1 MKNISSFLKKR
12 VDLPSLQE
20 IFYILK
26 NISRRERI
34 VFFAFF
40 IVFVSSAAVFL
51 HQINDKISVIVP
63 DRGGILEEGILGTPR
78 FINPLLAI
86 SDADRDMTTLVYSG
100 LMRPDNKGGLMPDLA
115 EKYEISED
123 GLEYTF
129 ILKPDLV
136 WHDKEPITSD
146 DIIFT
151 IQQAKDPV
159 LKSHKRASWEGVAIE
174 KIDSRTVKFILEKPY
189 TPFLENTILGIL
201 PRHIWKNASSEL
213 MSFSELNINPV
224 GSGPFRISNVSKDSS
239 GIIKSYTLA
248 ANKKFALGQP
258 YIKKLILKFYPSQEK
273 LVEAYKKGEV
283 NGISAVTP
291 QILEETKRKDS
302 NLEIFSLPRVFG
314 VFFNQNTSEVF
325 TQKEV
330 REALNLAADKKKIVE
345 EMLKGFGAEIDSPIP
360 PGVFGALEKQE
371 DVFSFEKAKE
381 ILGKNG
387 WKLNEKDG
395 ILEKKTKKNT
405 LKLEFSIA
413 TSNAPELKQAAEILK
428 STWESIGARVDI
440 KIFEIGDLNQNII
453 RPRKYDAL
461 LFGEVVGRDP
471 DPFVFWHSSQRND
484 PGLNIA
490 LYANITVDKLLEK
503 ARTVSDEEKRR
514 EIYQQFQDEI
524 EKDRPAVFLYSPY
537 FIYLIP
543 GSLKGVSELESITTS
558 SERFSQIHKWYEE
571 TDKIWKIFVKTGN

>member
-12 VDLPSLQE
+12 MDLPSLQE
-20 IFYILK
+20 IFYILR
-26 NISRRERI
+26 NISQKEKI

-40 IVFVSSAAVFL
+40 IVFVSSAIIL
-51 HQINDKISVIVP
+51 LYQINNKISVIVP
-63 DRGGILEEGILGTPR
+63 DRGGTLEEGILGTPR

-100 LMRPDNKGGLMPDLA
+100 LMRPDNKGGLMLDLA

-129 ILKPDLV
+129 ILKSDLV

-151 IQQAKDPV
+151 IQQAKDPI
-159 LKSHKRASWEGVAIE
+159 LKSPKRASWEGVAIE

-189 TPFLENTILGIL
+189 APFLENTILGIL
-201 PRHIWKNASSEL
+201 PKHIWENAFSEL

-224 GSGPFRISNVSKDSS
+224 GSGPFQISSVNKDSS
-239 GIIKSYTLA
+239 GIIKSYTLT

-273 LVEAYKKGEV
+273 LMEAYKKGEV
-283 NGISAVTP
+283 NSISAVTP

-302 NLEIFSLPRVFG
+302 NIKIFSLPRVFG
-314 VFFNQNTSEVF
+314 VFFNQNNSEVF

-330 REALNLAADKKKIVE
+330 REALNFATDKKKIVE

-360 PGVFGALEKQE
+360 PGVFGAIEKQE
-371 DVFSFEKAKE
+371 DEFSFEKAKE
-381 ILGKNG
+381 ILAKNG
-387 WKLNEKDG
+387 WKLNENDG
-395 ILEKKTKKNT
+395 ILEKKIKTNT
-405 LKLEFSIA
+405 LKLEFSIS
-413 TSNAPELKQAAEILK
+413 TSNVPELKQVAEILK

-461 LFGEVVGRDP
+461 LFGEVIGRDP

-490 LYANITVDKLLEK
+490 LYANITADKLLEK
-503 ARTVSDEEKRR
+503 ARTISDEEERR
-514 EIYQQFQDEI
+514 KIYQQFQDEI

-543 GSLKGVSELESITTS
+543 ELIKGVNELESMTTS
-558 SERFSQIHKWYEE
+558 SERFSQIHKWYIE
-571 TDKIWKIFVKTGN
+571 TNKIWKIFVKTEN